1 MKLHLVLFGLLSLL
15 SFALAWTKEDYEIFD
30 LVSAIESTEGKG
42 TTFYSWLDI
51 SPKATVADINKA
63 YRKKSMQLHPD
74 KNPGVK
80 GINERYARLGVVAA
94 ILRDGER
101 RERYDFFF
109 KNGVP
114 RWRGTGY
121 YYSRYRPGLGSV
133 VVFLV
138 MVSSGLQLVVQKM
151 NYKKD
156 LERIDR
162 FRIKARTAAW
172 GVRMIPQPGAKKVRV
187 SLSNSIE
194 DEDAPTARFVDMLVE
209 GEHVYLLG
217 DDEPILL
224 DANVA
229 TMPTIGNTWAIN
241 LVKALVQKVLPKSN
255 TPSENTTAGQDQPA
269 EVATSAEEDTDAGDG
284 TDAGG
289 NGTPS
294 GYKVGS
300 ASSISK
306 VAGRRRKV
314 APKKK

>member
-1 MKLHLVLFGLLSLL
+1 MKLHFILFGLLSII

-30 LVSAIESTEGKG
+30 LVSAIEATEGKG
-42 TTFYSWLDI
+42 TTFYSWLEV
-51 SPKATVADINKA
+51 SPKATVPDINKA

-74 KNPGVK
+74 KNQGVK

-101 RERYDFFF
+101 RERYDFFY

-133 VVFLV
+133 LVFLV
-138 MVSSGLQLVVQKM
+138 GLTSGLQLVAQKM

-156 LERIDR
+156 LERIER
-162 FRIKARTAAW
+162 FRTKARQAAW

-194 DEDAPTARFVDMLVE
+194 DEDSPAARYVDMLVE

-217 DDEPILL
+217 DDEPVLL
-224 DANVA
+224 DASVA
-229 TMPTIGNTWAIN
+229 PKPSIRNTWAIN
-241 LVKALVQKVLPKSN
+241 LAKALARKVLPQSKAS
-255 TPSENTTAGQDQPA
+255 PDDTTTTEDQA
-269 EVATSAEEDTDAGDG
+269 VDTGASAEEDTDADG

-289 NGTPS
+289 ASTPGGS
-294 GYKVGS
+294 KVISASAIGKVG
-300 ASSISK
+300 
-306 VAGRRRKV
+306 GRRRKV

>member
-1 MKLHLVLFGLLSLL
+1 MKLHLILVGLLSLL

-30 LVSAIESTEGKG
+30 LVSAVESTEGKG

-51 SPKATVADINKA
+51 SSKATVPEINKA

-94 ILRDGER
+94 ILRDSER
-101 RERYDFFF
+101 RERYDFFY

-138 MVSSGLQLVVQKM
+138 MLSSGLQLVVQKM

-162 FRIKARTAAW
+162 FRSKARQAAW
-172 GVRMIPQPGAKKVRV
+172 GPRMIPQPGAKKVRV
-187 SLSNSIE
+187 SLSNSIQ
-194 DEDAPTARFVDMLVE
+194 DEDGPTARFVDMLVE

-217 DDEPILL
+217 DDEPVLL
-224 DANVA
+224 DGDVA
-229 TMPTIGNTWAIN
+229 TKPTIGNTWAIN
-241 LVKALVQKVLPKSN
+241 LIKALIQKALPKSDS
-255 TPSENTTAGQDQPA
+255 PSEETATGQDQPV
-269 EVATSAEEDTDAGDG
+269 EVATSTEEDTDAGDG

-289 NGTPS
+289 NSAPS
-294 GYKVGS
+294 GSKVVS
-300 ASSISK
+300 ASGISK

>member
-1 MKLHLVLFGLLSLL
+1 MKLHLILLGLLSLI

-30 LVSAIESTEGKG
+30 LVSAIEATEGKG

-51 SPKATVADINKA
+51 SPKATSGDINKA

-74 KNPGVK
+74 KNIGVK

-94 ILRDGER
+94 ILRDSER
-101 RERYDFFF
+101 RERYDFFY

-133 VVFLV
+133 GVFLV
-138 MVSSGLQLVVQKM
+138 ILTSSLQLVVQRM

-162 FRIKARTAAW
+162 FRTKARQAAW
-172 GVRMIPQPGAKKVRV
+172 GARMIPQPGAKKVRV
-187 SLSNSIE
+187 SLSNNME
-194 DEDAPTARFVDMLVE
+194 DDDAPTARYVDMLVE

-217 DDEPILL
+217 DDEPVLL

-229 TMPTIGNTWAIN
+229 VKPSMGNTWAIN
-241 LVKALVQKVLPKSN
+241 LAKSLVHKVLPQSN
-255 TPSENTTAGQDQPA
+255 SSSEETAAGQDQPA
-269 EVATSAEEDTDAGDG
+269 DPATSAEEDTDAGDG

-289 NGTPS
+289 ASTPGGS
-294 GYKVGS
+294 KAVS
-300 ASSISK
+300 ASAISK
-306 VAGRRRKV
+306 VGGRRRKV